1 MSPTRIRHVFKLK
14 CTLVTLEGRVVERD
28 LVAVVAAAVAVQL
41 RTKFGACTWGLIE
54 TAFGID
60 LGRGEREGVPSFVQA
75 SRFSLG
81 ENCEHASDLE
91 SEWNF
96 FSYDDPKPYQS
107 TKVRWRRKG
116 HWQSI

>member
-1 MSPTRIRHVFKLK
+1 MNLQGPRVNAELVFK
-14 CTLVTLEGRVVERD
+14 CTLVALEGRVVQRD

-81 ENCEHASDLE
+81 ENCEHASDDKWIE
-91 SEWNF
+91 N
-96 FSYDDPKPYQS
+96 
-107 TKVRWRRKG
+107 
-116 HWQSI
+116 